1 MTKAA
6 KEKKVNISGKP
17 KHSLDS
23 NRKDGTDGSRSAA
36 TVRRLKMYNTRPK
49 RNSAGKV
56 LKNEFQS
63 KELPNTRIQ
72 PDRRWFGNTRVV
84 NQKELEFFRE
94 ELQNRMS
101 SNYNVILREKKLP
114 LSLLNDR
121 QKQSRVHLLDT
132 EPFEDAFG
140 PKTKRKRPKL
150 LAADYESLVKKADG
164 SQGVFEEKHAAS
176 ASVEGNE
183 EDGLR
188 DLVRH
193 TMFEKGQ
200 SKRIWGELYKVID
213 SSDVVVQVLD
223 ARDPQ
228 GTRCYH
234 LERHLKEHCKHKH
247 LILLLN
253 KCDLIPAWA
262 TKGWLRVLSKEYPTL
277 AFHASINKSFGKGS
291 LLSVLRQFARLKSD
305 KQAISVGFVGYPN
318 VGKSSVINT
327 LRTKNVCK
335 VAPIPGE
342 TKVWQYITLTKRIFL
357 IDCPGVVYQ
366 NSDSETDIVLK
377 GVVRVTNLED
387 AAEHIGE
394 VLKRVKKEHLER
406 AYKIKDWDDENDFL
420 VQLCKLTGKLLKGG
434 EPDLT
439 TVAKMVLH
447 DWQRGKIPFFVPPP
461 RQDESLEEPNIF
473 GTDKDEGVEGSEA
486 SAAFK
491 AIANVISSQQQKTV
505 PVQRD
510 LFSENELKGDTDAP
524 LPPTEVET
532 SKQLHPTMGDLP
544 ELLPAT
550 EDKISDQLPASES

>member
-150 LAADYESLVKKADG
+150 LATDYESLIKKADG
-164 SQGVFEEKHAAS
+164 SQDAFEEKHAAS
-176 ASVEGNE
+176 ASVEGTE

-228 GTRCYH
+228 GSRCYH

-387 AAEHIGE
+387 ASEHIGE
-394 VLKRVKKEHLER
+394 VLKRVKKEHLKR

-473 GTDKDEGVEGSEA
+473 CIDKDEGVESSEA

-524 LPPTEVET
+524 LPATEAET
-532 SKQLHPTMGDLP
+532 SKQLQPTMGDLP

-550 EDKISDQLPASES
+550 EEKISDQLPASES